1 MANITHITETQITLL
16 GDYPFVLALKNDTA
30 HTMPPI
36 AAAAEMDATQTATLF
51 ACYET
56 FCEGLHKAL
65 LDSFAPNALQ
75 LHIFDDTFIRAQ
87 QIEKAKGCFA
97 VSLDPFVGA
106 PDAFTLGL
114 SRHFAPDGKTLLGLK
129 ARPGYAPVLEQ
140 IDALKAAS
148 NGQPLAIIE
157 DDIFSGFT
165 MMQAVQL
172 LRDSGLTVA
181 RIIPGIQIG
190 DVSVLS
196 DAGILVDPVHRY
208 MNPKAASM
216 DLGDYRDLLVGADG
230 LVLQF
235 SHAEKGR
242 LPFIKPFMSPHERL
256 GIPEQV
262 EGAFSQ
268 AVLELNKAFF
278 ADVLAKTGIT
288 LTAAHM
294 TPASVQGLAQRMP
307 MSAEKPMATVVAEL
321 MAA

>member
-1 MANITHITETQITLL
+1 MANIIRITESQITLD
-16 GDYPFVLALKNDTA
+16 GTYQFVLALKNDTA

-36 AAAAEMDATQTATLF
+36 AKAAGMSGEQSAQLF
-51 ACYET
+51 SCYEE
-56 FCEGLHKAL
+56 FCNGLHGAL
-65 LDSFAPNALQ
+65 LDSFASGSLQ
-75 LHIFDDTFIRAQ
+75 IHVFDDTPIRAS

-129 ARPGYAPVLEQ
+129 ARPGYAPVPEQ
-140 IDALKAAS
+140 LSALTAAA

-172 LRDSGLTVA
+172 LRDAGFTAA

-208 MNPKAASM
+208 LNPKAASM

-262 EGAFSQ
+262 EGAFSA
-268 AVLELNKAFF
+268 AVLELNKKFF
-278 ADVLAKTGIT
+278 ADVAAKTGIT

-294 TPASVQGLAQRMP
+294 TPASVQGLAQRMTIP
-307 MSAEKPMATVVAEL
+307 ADKPMAAVVQEL
-321 MAA
+321 LAA